1 MATVEAMTCALGADD
16 MLDVSIERLRGI
28 YARHG
33 VWGALSQIPVNASRA
48 PRAWSPK
55 RRRARR
61 EDLAFDR
68 RHGSI
73 RPRRPRWPRSAS
85 RRQRRPRV
93 EYKPSGIA
101 FVRAALGRL
110 DIAHAQ
116 YSFVDLGSGKGR
128 ALLLASHLP
137 FRRIIGVEF
146 SPKLTAIAGRTS
158 PPIDQP
164 IRLVGRSRR
173 CAPTPALRPA
183 RRPAGDLSL
192 QRLRRRHPRAVARN
206 LAADLD
212 RTPRDVLLL
221 YVNPV
226 APGGPRPAGR
236 AADRVRDRRA
246 RHLSEPP
253 RPG

>member
-33 VWGALSQIPVNASRA
+33 VGGALSQIPVNASRA
-48 PRAWSPK
+48 LRAWSPK

-61 EDLAFDR
+61 EELAFDR
-68 RHGSI
+68 RHGI
-73 RPRRPRWPRSAS
+73 DTATPTAVAALGVAGDSAG
-85 RRQRRPRV
+85 PAG

-137 FRRIIGVEF
+137 FRR
-146 SPKLTAIAGRTS
+146 
-158 PPIDQP
+158 
-164 IRLVGRSRR
+164 
-173 CAPTPALRPA
+173 
-183 RRPAGDLSL
+183 
-192 QRLRRRHPRAVARN
+192 
-206 LAADLD
+206 
-212 RTPRDVLLL
+212 
-221 YVNPV
+221 
-226 APGGPRPAGR
+226 
-236 AADRVRDRRA
+236 
-246 RHLSEPP
+246 
-253 RPG
+253 